1 MKGLPMRRQSIF
13 ASSKQILQASA
24 DLTAD
29 TVNYAR
35 QEINASARASRLENT
50 ADLSADKLAVLK
62 ELFSE
67 LTQLKAQEP
76 SELVDMQIEIVEL
89 SIAEIKSI

>member
-1 MKGLPMRRQSIF
+1 MRRQSIF
-13 ASSKQILQASA
+13 ASTKQILQASA

-35 QEINASARASRLENT
+35 QEINASARSSHLENT

-62 ELFSE
+62 GLFSE

-76 SELVDMQIEIVEL
+76 NELVQMQIEIVEL